1 MYYIMGVMSFFL
13 PKDQTLYLYSCTKY
27 GDIKRNLFALHNF
40 YIDDI
45 YIFRVSTF

>member
-1 MYYIMGVMSFFL
+1 MYSVMSFFL

-27 GDIKRNLFALHNF
+27 GDIKRNPFALHNF